1 MFNRR
6 LLIDSGGE
14 QQTYSVLEIHV
25 DTPDG
30 DHVRLARVELTY
42 NGESNLS
49 NTDNK
54 GIAVFYGVPTGTEIS
69 YTITAAGYNAAT
81 GKCIIPTDAEYET
94 EYVFLSPLVNY
105 DFKLTI
111 GQNYDVE
118 MGLYQSGF
126 LKNDFGGISPAQ
138 FMQHTIEKVGIA
150 AIMDT
155 MTGMYMANTLTVAL
169 TVALTGDTR
178 SSISQITIYVA
189 DSMYTLNI
197 VIYNGGVT
205 YYSFVMS
212 DDNTVIDYFDRM
224 NGQTVDIQL
233 IDQ

>member
-6 LLIDSGGE
+6 LLIASEGE

-30 DHVRLARVELTY
+30 GHVRSARVKLTY
-42 NGESNLS
+42 NGESNLA

-54 GIAVFYGVPTGTEIS
+54 GIAFFYGVPTGTEIS
-69 YTITAAGYNAAT
+69 YTITAAGYYAAT
-81 GKCIIPTDAEYET
+81 GKWIIPTDVEYET
-94 EYVFLSPLVNY
+94 EYVVLSPIVNY
-105 DFKLTI
+105 NFKLTI

-118 MGLYQSGF
+118 MGFYQSGF
-126 LKNDFGGISPAQ
+126 FKNDFGGISPAQ
-138 FMQHTIEKVGIA
+138 FMNHTIEKVGVD

-155 MTGMYMANTLTVAL
+155 MTGIYMTNTLTVEL
-169 TVALTGDTR
+169 EGDTR
-178 SSISQITIYVA
+178 SSISQIIIYVA

-197 VIYNGGVT
+197 EVYNGGVT
-205 YYSFVMS
+205 FYSIELLE
-212 DDNTVIDYFDRM
+212 DTTVIDYFDRR

-233 IDQ
+233 KDK

>member
-30 DHVRLARVELTY
+30 DHVRSARVELTY
-42 NGESNLS
+42 NGESNLA

-69 YTITAAGYNAAT
+69 YTITAAGHNAAT
-81 GKCIIPTDAEYET
+81 GKWIIPTNVEYET
-94 EYVFLSPLVNY
+94 EYVVLSP
-105 DFKLTI
+105 
-111 GQNYDVE
+111 
-118 MGLYQSGF
+118 
-126 LKNDFGGISPAQ
+126 
-138 FMQHTIEKVGIA
+138 
-150 AIMDT
+150 
-155 MTGMYMANTLTVAL
+155 
-169 TVALTGDTR
+169 
-178 SSISQITIYVA
+178 
-189 DSMYTLNI
+189 

-205 YYSFVMS
+205 YCSLEMLE
-212 DDNTVIDYFDRM
+212 DTTVIDYFDRR
-224 NGQTVDIQL
+224 NGQTVDVQL

>member
-30 DHVRLARVELTY
+30 DHVRSARVELTY
-42 NGESNLS
+42 NGESNLA

-81 GKCIIPTDAEYET
+81 GKWIIPTDVEYET
-94 EYVFLSPLVNY
+94 ENVVLSPLVNY
-105 DFKLTI
+105 NFKLTI
-111 GQNYDVE
+111 GQNYDVD
-118 MGLYQSGF
+118 MGVYQSGF
-126 LKNDFGGISPAQ
+126 FLNDFGGISPAQ
-138 FMQHTIEKVGIA
+138 FMQHTIEKVGIE
-150 AIMDT
+150 AIKDDT
-155 MTGMYMANTLTVAL
+155 MTFIYM

-189 DSMYTLNI
+189 DSMYTLNT
-197 VIYNGGVT
+197 VVYYGGVT
-205 YYSFVMS
+205 YYFLEMVNDS
-212 DDNTVIDYFDRM
+212 TVVDYFDGR

>member
-6 LLIDSGGE
+6 LLIDSGGK

-30 DHVRLARVELTY
+30 NHVRLARVELTY
-42 NGESNLS
+42 NGESNLA

-69 YTITAAGYNAAT
+69 YRITVPAGYKTAT
-81 GKCIIPTDAEYET
+81 GKWIIPTDVEYET
-94 EYVFLSPLVNY
+94 KYVVLSPLVNS

-118 MGLYQSGF
+118 MGFYQSGF
-126 LKNDFGGISPAQ
+126 FKNDFGGISPAR
-138 FMQHTIEKVGIA
+138 FMQHTIEKVGID

-155 MTGMYMANTLTVAL
+155 MTGMYTANTL

-189 DSMYTLNI
+189 DSMYTLNT

-205 YYSFVMS
+205 YYSLEMLE
-212 DDNTVIDYFDRM
+212 DTTVLDYFDRR

>member
-25 DTPDG
+25 DTPAS
-30 DHVRLARVELTY
+30 ARVELTY
-42 NGESNLS
+42 NGESNLA

-81 GKCIIPTDAEYET
+81 GKWIIPTDVKYKI
-94 EYVFLSPLVNY
+94 EYVVLSPLVNY

-118 MGLYQSGF
+118 MGFYQSGF
-126 LKNDFGGISPAQ
+126 FKNDFGGISLSLIHISEP
-138 FMQHTIEKVGIA
+138 
-150 AIMDT
+150 
-155 MTGMYMANTLTVAL
+155 
-169 TVALTGDTR
+169 TR
-178 SSISQITIYVA
+178 PY
-189 DSMYTLNI
+189 
-197 VIYNGGVT
+197 
-205 YYSFVMS
+205 
-212 DDNTVIDYFDRM
+212 
-224 NGQTVDIQL
+224 
-233 IDQ
+233 

>member
-14 QQTYSVLEIHV
+14 QQTYSALEIHV

-30 DHVRLARVELTY
+30 DCVRLARVELTY
-42 NGESNLS
+42 NGESNLA
-49 NTDNK
+49 NTDNM

-81 GKCIIPTDAEYET
+81 GKWIIPTDVEYET
-94 EYVFLSPLVNY
+94 EYVVLSPLVNY

-111 GQNYDVE
+111 GKKYDFEDVE
-118 MGLYQSGF
+118 VGLYQLGF
-126 LKNDFGGISPAQ
+126 FKNNFGGISPAQ
-138 FMQHTIEKVGIA
+138 FMQHTIEKVGID

-155 MTGMYMANTLTVAL
+155 RTGMCMANTLI
-169 TVALTGDTR
+169 VALTGDTR

-189 DSMYTLNI
+189 DSMYTLNT
-197 VIYNGGVT
+197 VNYDGGVT
-205 YYSFVMS
+205 YYYIEMLKDTTVM
-212 DDNTVIDYFDRM
+212 DYFDKR

>member
-6 LLIDSGGE
+6 LLIDSGE
-14 QQTYSVLEIHV
+14 KQQTYSVLEIHV

-30 DHVRLARVELTY
+30 SHISAARVEIAY
-42 NGESNLS
+42 DGKSNVS

-81 GKCIIPTDAEYET
+81 GKWIIPTDVEYET
-94 EYVFLSPLVNY
+94 EYVVLSPLVNY
-105 DFKLTI
+105 NFELTI

-118 MGLYQSGF
+118 MGFYQSGF
-126 LKNDFGGISPAQ
+126 FKNDFGGINPAQ
-138 FMQHTIEKVGIA
+138 FMQHTIKKVGID

-155 MTGMYMANTLTVAL
+155 MTGIYMTNTLTVAL
-169 TVALTGDTR
+169 IGDTR

-189 DSMYTLNI
+189 DSMYTLNT

-205 YYSFVMS
+205 YYSFEMLE
-212 DDNTVIDYFDRM
+212 DTTVIDYFDRI

-233 IDQ
+233 IDE